1 MKALSLFIIGL
12 TICLIVLTTQI
23 YSVLTIQD
31 LIMMGLICLTSLIGC
46 LTIGYV
52 ALNSE
57 E

>member
-12 TICLIVLTTQI
+12 TVCLLILTTQI

-31 LIMMGLICLTSLIGC
+31 LIMMSLICLTSLIGC
-46 LTIGYV
+46 LGIGYI